1 MHVFDANVMLSGLRS
16 SNGASNVIVREMVKG
31 NIPFALSPAVALE
44 YEDLLKRPGM
54 LGKNPWV
61 TVDEI
66 DVVLDAV
73 FKSAKLVSPWFR
85 FRPFLRDTKDDLYIE
100 CALAA
105 GAKTIVTNDRHF
117 DIPAVGDFGLSVV
130 RPGAFLAEFRRRNEL
145 T

>member
-1 MHVFDANVMLSGLRS
+1 MYVRRQRHPVWIAVVERS
-16 SNGASNVIVREMVKG
+16 IQRDRPRDGQREYSICRIAG
-31 NIPFALSPAVALE
+31 RGPRIRGPAQATGDV
-44 YEDLLKRPGM
+44 
-54 LGKNPWV
+54 GKNPWV

-85 FRPFLRDTKDDLYIE
+85 LRPFLRDTKDDLYIE

-105 GAKTIVTNDRHF
+105 GAKAIVTNDRHF

-130 RPGAFLAEFRRRNEL
+130 RPGALLAEFRKRNQ
-145 T
+145 